1 MRAAF
6 LAFALAVGLGPA
18 ALPAR
23 AELRTI
29 EVDSRQVDC
38 VGVAPAKCLRVRDA
52 FDQPWRLFHG
62 AIEGFAF
69 EPGYRYRLRVEELA
83 VANPPA
89 DGAALRTVLREMV
102 RKVAVEPPADPF
114 AGKVW
119 RLVELQAAAAGPA
132 LRPDALIT
140 LAIDTPGGRA
150 SGKGGCNNWF
160 ATAAVAGRNLK
171 LTGMGATMMACE
183 PPALAEERAFLDAL
197 GRVQGYEV
205 ADDGL
210 GLTLTLAG
218 GGRLRFGQLI
228 D

>member
-1 MRAAF
+1 MRAAV
-6 LAFALAVGLGPA
+6 LALALAVGLGPA

-23 AELRTI
+23 AELRMI

-52 FDQPWRLFHG
+52 SDQPWRLFHG

-69 EPGYRYRLRVEELA
+69 EPGYRYRLQVEEIA
-83 VANPPA
+83 VADPPA
-89 DGAALRTVLREMV
+89 DGSSLRTVLREMV

-119 RLVELQAAAAGPA
+119 RLFELQAGGPA
-132 LRPDALIT
+132 LQPTALIT
-140 LAIDTPGGRA
+140 LAIDAPGGRA

-160 ATAAVAGRNLK
+160 ATAAVDGPNLK
-171 LTGMGATMMACE
+171 LTGMGATMMACP
-183 PPALAEERAFLDAL
+183 PPALEEERAFLDAL
-197 GRVQGYEV
+197 GRVQGYVV

-218 GGRLRFGQLI
+218 GGQLRFGQLI